1 MIEGLA
7 LGAAYLAG
15 VGRVRLLLLGAV
27 LFAPFALVPMVLVLL
42 MYSRRSLDDRA
53 PLFCDGVASELRS
66 GATLRSA
73 LLASARSLDVAIR
86 STDPD
91 DLAPVDAV
99 AAAVV
104 SELPAL
110 SPELESVVQAS
121 ARSGG
126 AVADLFDEL
135 SAITIA
141 QNEIAREVRVA
152 SAPARA
158 TAWFFVLAPTAF
170 IVVRATSGSFDG
182 LLAVSGQRIAA
193 VAGMAL
199 FGAGLVSVWLL
210 MWRVR

>member
-15 VGRVRLLLLGAV
+15 VGLVRLLLLGTV

-73 LLASARSLDVAIR
+73 LLTSARSLDIAIR

-141 QNEIAREVRVA
+141 QNEIAREVRIA

-170 IVVRATSGSFDG
+170 IVVRVASGSFDG

-193 VAGMAL
+193 VVGMAL

>member
-15 VGRVRLLLLGAV
+15 VGPARLLLMGCV
-27 LFAPFALVPMVLVLL
+27 LFAPLAMVPLVLVVLVH
-42 MYSRRSLDDRA
+42 SRRSLDDRA
-53 PLFCDGVASELRS
+53 PLLCDSVASELRS

-73 LLASARSLDVAIR
+73 LLTAARSVDVTIR
-86 STDPD
+86 STDPE
-91 DLAPVDAV
+91 DLASVDSV
-99 AAAVV
+99 AAAIVN
-104 SELPAL
+104 ELPAL

-158 TAWFFVLAPTAF
+158 TAWFFVLAPTVF
-170 IVVRATSGSFDG
+170 IAVRIASGSLHG
-182 LLAVSGQRIAA
+182 LLVESGQRITA
-193 VAGMAL
+193 VLGMAL
-199 FGAGLVSVWLL
+199 FGSGLVLVWLL
-210 MWRVR
+210 IWRAR

>member
-15 VGRVRLLLLGAV
+15 VGPARLLLLTSI
-27 LFAPFALVPMVLVLL
+27 LFAPFALVPLVLVLL
-42 MYSRRSLDDRA
+42 VHSRRSLDDRA
-53 PLFCDGVASELRS
+53 PLFCDSVASELRS

-73 LLASARSLDVAIR
+73 LLTAARSVDVANR
-86 STDPD
+86 SIDKG

-99 AAAVV
+99 ATAVV
-104 SELPAL
+104 DELPTL
-110 SPELESVVQAS
+110 SPELESLVRAS

-126 AVADLFDEL
+126 AAADLFDEL
-135 SAITIA
+135 SATTIA

-170 IVVRATSGSFDG
+170 VVARGASGNFDG
-182 LLAVSGQRIAA
+182 LLAVPGQRITA
-193 VAGMAL
+193 VVGMTL
-199 FGAGLVSVWLL
+199 FAAGLFSVWLL
-210 MWRVR
+210 IWRAR

>member
-15 VGRVRLLLLGAV
+15 VGPARLLLLTSI
-27 LFAPFALVPMVLVLL
+27 LFAPLALVPLVLVLL
-42 MYSRRSLDDRA
+42 VHSRSSLDDRA
-53 PLFCDGVASELRS
+53 PLFCDSVASELRS

-73 LLASARSLDVAIR
+73 LLRAARSVDLANQSIDKG
-86 STDPD
+86 

-104 SELPAL
+104 DELPAL
-110 SPELESVVQAS
+110 SPELESLVRAS
-121 ARSGG
+121 ASSGG

-135 SAITIA
+135 SATTIA

-158 TAWFFVLAPTAF
+158 TAWFFVIAPTAF
-170 IVVRATSGSFDG
+170 VVARGASGSFDG
-182 LLAVSGQRIAA
+182 LLAVPGQRITA
-193 VAGMAL
+193 VVGMAL
-199 FGAGLVSVWLL
+199 FTAGLVSVWLL
-210 MWRVR
+210 IWRAR

>member
-1 MIEGLA
+1 MTEVLA

-15 VGRVRLLLLGAV
+15 VGPVRLLLLGSI
-27 LFAPFALVPMVLVLL
+27 LFAPLALVPLVLVVLVH
-42 MYSRRSLDDRA
+42 SRKSLDDRA
-53 PLFCDGVASELRS
+53 PLFCDGVATELRS

-73 LLASARSLDVAIR
+73 LLSAAKSVEVDTSSIDAGG
-86 STDPD
+86 
-91 DLAPVDAV
+91 LAPIDAV

-104 SELPAL
+104 DELPSL

-135 SAITIA
+135 SATTIA

-170 IVVRATSGSFDG
+170 IAVRVASGSFHG
-182 LLAVSGQRIAA
+182 LLAVPGQRITA
-193 VAGMAL
+193 VVGMAL
-199 FGAGLVSVWLL
+199 FGAGLVSVWFL
-210 MWRVR
+210 MWRAR